1 MPIPLPWGRK
11 RWRGRQG
18 LRRTGRLETAA
29 GGRWQEGSGGSAAGE
44 AVTPDS
50 VAMLHSQTANR
61 KPCHASYPSAAAA
74 RSSQPQPQSSST
86 APCAWRTHLRCALQH
101 AGAIHQAG
109 CAGVVEL
116 PTKVAPNLNIVP
128 RKLGHRE
135 EERRPCSG
143 RRVRGGSNAAGQRG
157 SGSGRGQPSRPPCMA
172 KSSDSAS
179 PAVAHSSKPPARHCH
194 TQHPASRG
202 GGRT

>member
-1 MPIPLPWGRK
+1 MSHWAPMDCSRQQVAGAQRAAQQGGCELGSHRDMLHIQNILHIHPASLASIPASCP
-11 RWRGRQG
+11 QPPAS
-18 LRRTGRLETAA
+18 TAA
-29 GGRWQEGSGGSAAGE
+29 ATGTASNIAASA
-44 AVTPDS
+44 
-50 VAMLHSQTANR
+50 R
-61 KPCHASYPSAAAA
+61 
-74 RSSQPQPQSSST
+74 
-86 APCAWRTHLRCALQH
+86 RTHLRCALKH